1 MRVDR
6 HEAAA
11 ARECEQWLVVDGLQ
25 RSGAL
30 DDEIHDVN
38 GAGIPGWRPGNGGR
52 SNGYRMGI
60 DKKGART
67 GRSGR
72 STASKGELYRFD
84 AGARPGSQ
92 LTETKAVF
100 LGTMKAR
107 AAPAGGRSPH
117 AVNRAHRDLRLVPCD
132 ASHAPC
138 KGARGTGMQDAH
150 NAQAGAA
157 RTPTGA
163 RAEAADSAAQT
174 APSAPNVTTQRVP
187 RTAMP
192 RAPRSPRTSSGR
204 HGTIGEV
211 AGIRITSARR
221 VIDVDSGTRKL
232 DLVRYYARAAPW
244 LLPHLRDRPVSLV
257 RAPQGLGGELFFQR
271 HSARAP
277 IPEVTQHE
285 GLDPGHPPVL
295 SIDSLEALVH
305 VAQMDAIEL
314 HTWNAVTADIEA
326 PDRIVLDLDPD
337 PALDWDRMIE
347 AAQLTRVML
356 ADLGLDAFCKTSG
369 GKGLHIVVPLVHG
382 TGWDEAKAF
391 ARAVAQRL
399 ASGWPTQ
406 FTATMGPEH
415 RKKKIFVDYL
425 RNVRGASTAV
435 AYGVRAR
442 PGMGVSV
449 PIAWDELADTTG
461 GAQWTLANID
471 ARLAHVKCSDPW
483 ANYARVRQSVSSEL
497 TLRLEQGAA

>member
-1 MRVDR
+1 
-6 HEAAA
+6 
-11 ARECEQWLVVDGLQ
+11 
-25 RSGAL
+25 
-30 DDEIHDVN
+30 
-38 GAGIPGWRPGNGGR
+38 
-52 SNGYRMGI
+52 
-60 DKKGART
+60 
-67 GRSGR
+67 
-72 STASKGELYRFD
+72 
-84 AGARPGSQ
+84 
-92 LTETKAVF
+92 
-100 LGTMKAR
+100 
-107 AAPAGGRSPH
+107 
-117 AVNRAHRDLRLVPCD
+117 
-132 ASHAPC
+132 
-138 KGARGTGMQDAH
+138 MQDAH

-174 APSAPNVTTQRVP
+174 APSAPNVTTQRAP
-187 RTAMP
+187 RAAMP

-257 RAPQGLGGELFFQR
+257 RAPQGLDGELFFQR

-295 SIDSLEALVH
+295 TIDSLEALVH

-347 AAQLTRVML
+347 AAQLTRETL

-382 TGWDEAKAF
+382 TGWDDAKAF

-471 ARLAHVKCSDPW
+471 ARLARVKRSDPW
-483 ANYARVRQSVSSEL
+483 ANYAQVRQSVSSEL